1 MLHAQ
6 NVFWCASIFQLR
18 FSAAARPSRWLVVSV
33 LPAWHKLHSCANA
46 ITRVL
51 LLSKYLTTLVGSK
64 RQTDYVTSVNN
75 QARLFSFVRVNALN
89 EMINFKEIFSVTL
102 ILFSVIDI
110 LGSIPFIILI
120 RKREGKI
127 QAEKATII
135 SGALMILFL
144 YLGQSILQ
152 LFGLDVA
159 SFAVAGAIVIFI
171 VAMEMILGITLIK
184 DDPQARGSSSIVP
197 LAFPLIAGA
206 GTLTTILSLRAVY
219 QELNIVIGM
228 VLNLVIVYTVL
239 RSSAWLERVIG
250 ESGFAVLRRIFGVIL
265 LAIAVKIFKS
275 NVFPG

>member
-1 MLHAQ
+1 MFDL
-6 NVFWCASIFQLR
+6 
-18 FSAAARPSRWLVVSV
+18 
-33 LPAWHKLHSCANA
+33 
-46 ITRVL
+46 
-51 LLSKYLTTLVGSK
+51 
-64 RQTDYVTSVNN
+64 
-75 QARLFSFVRVNALN
+75 
-89 EMINFKEIFSVTL
+89 KEIFSVIL

-120 RKREGKI
+120 RKREGRI
-127 QAEKATII
+127 QSEKATII
-135 SGALMILFL
+135 SAALMIIFL

-171 VAMEMILGITLIK
+171 VAIEMILGITLIK
-184 DDPQARGSSSIVP
+184 DDPNAKGSASIVP

-219 QELNIVIGM
+219 QEMNILIGIIFNVVI
-228 VLNLVIVYTVL
+228 IYIVL

-250 ESGFAVLRRIFGVIL
+250 ESGFAVLRRVFGVIL

>member
-1 MLHAQ
+1 MLD
-6 NVFWCASIFQLR
+6 L
-18 FSAAARPSRWLVVSV
+18 
-33 LPAWHKLHSCANA
+33 
-46 ITRVL
+46 
-51 LLSKYLTTLVGSK
+51 
-64 RQTDYVTSVNN
+64 
-75 QARLFSFVRVNALN
+75 
-89 EMINFKEIFSVTL
+89 KEIFSVTL

-127 QAEKATII
+127 QAEKATVIAA
-135 SGALMILFL
+135 ALMVVFL

-184 DDPQARGSSSIVP
+184 DDPNARGSGSVVP

-206 GTLTTILSLRAVY
+206 GTLTTILSLRAVF
-219 QELNIVIGM
+219 EEWNILAGILLNV
-228 VLNLVIVYTVL
+228 VIVYLVL

-250 ESGFAVLRRIFGVIL
+250 ESGFAVLRRVFGVIL
-265 LAIAVKIFKS
+265 LAISVKIFKS

>member
-1 MLHAQ
+1 M
-6 NVFWCASIFQLR
+6 NTI
-18 FSAAARPSRWLVVSV
+18 
-33 LPAWHKLHSCANA
+33 
-46 ITRVL
+46 
-51 LLSKYLTTLVGSK
+51 
-64 RQTDYVTSVNN
+64 D
-75 QARLFSFVRVNALN
+75 
-89 EMINFKEIFSVTL
+89 FKEIFSVTL

-120 RKREGKI
+120 RKREGRI
-127 QAEKATII
+127 HAEKATII
-135 SGALMILFL
+135 SAALMIVFL

-184 DDPQARGSSSIVP
+184 DDPQAKGSGSIVP

-219 QELNIVIGM
+219 EEWNILIGVILNLIVIY
-228 VLNLVIVYTVL
+228 IVL

-250 ESGFAVLRRIFGVIL
+250 ESGFAVLRRVFGVIL